1 MITGKS
7 IRTIEPI
14 RGVRAGGLTRIAS
27 RLGNLAPI
35 DLTAADLDQRIT
47 YTGPAHYYWAQNG
60 KLTLSAANEWPREW
74 VNGQLRGRH
83 EPEPAITNWQ
93 VNNRANVESA
103 NVVKSGDF
111 TLINDATGGPDGG
124 AIGRI
129 PVAADSYT
137 VTQDLGNVTLVPLAA
152 YALTA
157 GVWSRLAFP
166 ASNTQSGRVRTWLG
180 RNAAAGTPALW
191 LTQSGNLAVRD
202 WVFSWFAKGSEDGQ
216 TFAAGFGQIE
226 RENYPYATSPIINES
241 TAFGARAASA
251 VTVAKQA
258 GASGIVVYY
267 TDGTNKA
274 YSFGAATS
282 VTLSMAGAHWS
293 ARYISRIE
301 YR

>member
-7 IRTIEPI
+7 IRTVEPI

-35 DLTAADLDQRIT
+35 DLTAADLDQRVT

-74 VNGQLRGRH
+74 IDGTLRGRH

-93 VNNRANVESA
+93 VLNRADVQST
-103 NVVKSGDF
+103 NVVGDQL
-111 TLINDATGGPDGG
+111 TRDATGAPDGG
-124 AIGRI
+124 AIGRM

-137 VTQDLGNVTLVPLAA
+137 VTQDINNVTLVPLTA
-152 YALTA
+152 YNLTA
-157 GVWSRLAFP
+157 GKWSRIANP
-166 ASNTQSGRVRTWLG
+166 GTNTASGKIRLWLG
-180 RNAAAGTPALW
+180 RNAANGQPALY
-191 LTQSGNLAVRD
+191 LTQGGNLAVRD

-216 TFAAGFGQIE
+216 TFATGFGQIE
-226 RENYPYATSPIINES
+226 RENYPFATSPVINET
-241 TAFGARAASA
+241 TAYTSRAASA
-251 VTVAKQA
+251 VTVAKQQ
-258 GASGIVVYY
+258 GATGIVVYY

>member
-1 MITGKS
+1 MLKAKS
-7 IRTIEPI
+7 IHTIEPI

-27 RLGNLAPI
+27 SLGNLTPI
-35 DLTAADLDQRIT
+35 DLTASDLDQRVT
-47 YTGPAHYYWAQNG
+47 YTGPAHYYWGQDG
-60 KLTLSAANEWPREW
+60 KLSLSAANQWPREYRDG
-74 VNGQLRGRH
+74 VLQGRH

-93 VNNRANVESA
+93 VLNRANVQST
-103 NVVKSGDF
+103 NVVGD
-111 TLINDATGGPDGG
+111 TLTNDPTGGPEGG
-124 AIGRI
+124 AIGRM

-137 VTQDLGNVTLVPLAA
+137 VTQDINNVTLVPLTP

-157 GVWSRLAFP
+157 GKWSRIANP
-166 ASNTQSGRVRTWLG
+166 GTNTASGKIRLWLG
-180 RNAAAGTPALW
+180 RNAANGQPALY
-191 LTQSGNLAVRD
+191 LTQGGNLAVRD

-216 TFAAGFGQIE
+216 TFATGLGQIE
-226 RENYPYATSPIINES
+226 RENYPFATSPVINET
-241 TAFGARAASA
+241 TAYTSRAASA